1 MYPSEEIQFLKDVGE
16 SKIRHV
22 FVNESKT
29 KFFLQT
35 EDPTEI
41 FQFNCM
47 GDCCSRTWIEHV
59 TFEGEVFGQSVARA
73 GNIKNGELFQA
84 VGADFD
90 TDQLLDYADV
100 FETPRGKLTIEYR
113 NASNGYY
120 GGSLDYAGK
129 ISSAV
134 GEKIIQIT
142 EDF

>member
-29 KFFLQT
+29 KLFLQT
-35 EDPTEI
+35 ENPTEI
-41 FQFNCM
+41 FQFNCE
-47 GDCCSRTWIEHV
+47 GDCCSSTWIEHL
-59 TFEGEVFGQSVARA
+59 TIEGEVFGQPIVAVDHV
-73 GNIKNGELFQA
+73 KESEVFQA
-84 VGADFD
+84 IGDSLD
-90 TDQLLDYADV
+90 STQLLDYADA
-100 FETPRGKLTIEYR
+100 FRTPMGKLTVEYR
-113 NASNGYY
+113 NESNGYY
-120 GGSLDYAGK
+120 SGSLDYAGK